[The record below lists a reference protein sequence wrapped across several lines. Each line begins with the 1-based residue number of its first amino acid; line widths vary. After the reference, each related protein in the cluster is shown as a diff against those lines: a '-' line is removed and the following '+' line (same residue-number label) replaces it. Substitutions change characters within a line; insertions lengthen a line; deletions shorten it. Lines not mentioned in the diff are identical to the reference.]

1 MAIAEPLAGAL
12 NGRVGEGLP
21 ELRSAVSQ
29 RIGAVER
36 LRAGGVGP
44 VKVGGANL
52 AKSGTA
58 ALCPSLLKGIEK
70 VVHRASA

>member
-1 MAIAEPLAGAL
+1 
-12 NGRVGEGLP
+12 
-21 ELRSAVSQ
+21 
-29 RIGAVER
+29 
-36 LRAGGVGP
+36 